1 MFVMIET
8 SGIKPKRVFAV
19 ALDTHVL
26 ADFTLCAVTGYKIL
40 WSDLE

>member
-26 ADFTLCAVTGYKIL
+26 ADFTLGAVTGYKIL
-40 WSDLE
+40 